1 MRKEK
6 KVGIPALYISICV
19 VLLYFIWPYFVNA
32 ILAVLGVKGDSIV
45 YGSLIANFLLL
56 FLIILIYYN
65 EIKVDFIN
73 YKKNFKK
80 LFLSGGKIFIIGIII
95 YMIVSI
101 VIVGLFPEGSNESVD
116 SLLYIYDKS
125 PFLLLIS
132 TLFYFPIVEELVF
145 KKTFKGFINNK
156 WIFVIVTAVMNGFFE
171 IVFSCTDMIG
181 VINALPLVV
190 FYGMLSYI
198 YYETDNITVS
208 ISYRMLFNLIPCIGA
223 LLNVALIL
231 L

>member
-6 KVGIPALYISICV
+6 KVGIPTLYISICV

-32 ILAVLGVKGDSIV
+32 ILAVLGVKGDAILYS
-45 YGSLIANFLLL
+45 SLSANFLLM
-56 FLIILIYYN
+56 FLIIGIYFQGV
-65 EIKVDFIN
+65 KADLIN

-80 LFLSGGKIFIIGIII
+80 LFFKGGKIFVIGIII
-95 YMIVSI
+95 YMIVSVII
-101 VIVGLFPEGSNESVD
+101 VELFPNASNESVD
-116 SLLYIYDKS
+116 SLLHIYDKS

-145 KKTFKGFINNK
+145 KKTFKNFISNK
-156 WIFVIVTAVMNGFFE
+156 WVFVIVTAFMNGIFE
-171 IVFSCTDMIG
+171 VVFSYSDITGI
-181 VINALPLVV
+181 INVLPLIV

-208 ISYRMLFNLIPCIGA
+208 ISYRMIFNLIPCIGA